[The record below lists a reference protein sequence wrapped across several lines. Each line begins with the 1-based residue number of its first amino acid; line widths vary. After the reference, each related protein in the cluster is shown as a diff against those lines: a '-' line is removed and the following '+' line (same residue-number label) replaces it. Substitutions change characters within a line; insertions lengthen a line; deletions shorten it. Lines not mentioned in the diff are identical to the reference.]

1 MEFFQENWL
10 QILVAIYLLGMILHG
25 HYRGFIRLAVSFT
38 ALIIT
43 LIIVH
48 IALPHVTAYVSE
60 NTAFR
65 EKIGSSILQTVGI
78 DSIEKDS
85 EDFFGKS
92 QYTLPD
98 EQRLIIEGL
107 NLPNSVKEALITN
120 NNHEIYQVLG
130 VNAFAD
136 YISAY
141 LSQAI
146 IQSVCFILLFI
157 IVFISVQIVVRWL
170 DLIAKLPII
179 NGINQLAGAVLG
191 GVQGLLY
198 LWIGCIV
205 LSAFTSTPFGL
216 AVMEQI
222 EKSTWLYILYHNNF
236 LSALMIGVAKSI
248 F

>member
-1 MEFFQENWL
+1 MRFFQENWL
-10 QILVAIYLLGMILHG
+10 PVLVAAYLLGMVLHG

-38 ALIIT
+38 ALVIT

-48 IALPHVTAYVSE
+48 TALPHVTTYVTE
-60 NTAFR
+60 KTAFR
-65 EKIGSSILQTVGI
+65 EKIGSSILQTIGV
-78 DSIEKDS
+78 DPTEKGR
-85 EDFFGKS
+85 EDLFQKS
-92 QYTLPD
+92 QNTMPD

-107 NLPNSVKEALITN
+107 NLPDSVKEALIAN
-120 NNHEIYQVLG
+120 NNREIYQILG
-130 VNAFAD
+130 VDAFAD
-136 YISAY
+136 YLGAY
-141 LSQAI
+141 LSQAV

-157 IVFISVQIVVRWL
+157 IVFVSIQILVRWL

-205 LSAFTSTPFGL
+205 LSAFTSTPFGM
-216 AVMEQI
+216 AVIEQI
-222 EKSTWLYILYHNNF
+222 EKNAWLYALYHNNF
-236 LSALMIGVAKSI
+236 FSTLMTGVAKSI